1 MGGAPPPPLGFAPQ
15 GSKKCHFW
23 HFLGGPLEGVPEGP
37 VRAPNPE
44 DPARGGGG
52 ALTHYPP
59 PASPGGGPGEPGAA
73 PSRDHSRGAAG
84 RGALRTPGGRGG
96 GPGTRRSRATTWAW
110 RCPRAPERAE
120 RGSPPSGGV
129 GSSTVPRGPDITGS
143 RSGPAPEARS
153 GSGSSAALG
162 WSRGD
167 CPPWCRRHETG
178 GLGVSPISSPHP
190 YGRCR
195 DPGTGSLSK
204 CGSQTPDTG
213 VRGYPGPRPHSGL
226 RTPMPGGPPGGGSR
240 GAPGGPAPG
249 GENFRAP
256 GAPRKSFRKF
266 RTGPETGPG
275 PGTPKT
281 ALLGPIYSQNR
292 PIWGV
297 RRGYPPD
304 HVSGTPVRGV
314 RKKWQFC
321 WPFNNSPSRDR
332 SALRDFWDSWDSWT
346 WDSSPSW
353 PRRAVWLD
361 WESY

>member
-1 MGGAPPPPLGFAPQ
+1 MAIAEAG
-15 GSKKCHFW
+15 
-23 HFLGGPLEGVPEGP
+23 
-37 VRAPNPE
+37 
-44 DPARGGGG
+44 
-52 ALTHYPP
+52 
-59 PASPGGGPGEPGAA
+59 
-73 PSRDHSRGAAG
+73 HSRGAAG
-84 RGALRTPGGRGG
+84 RGALRTPGDRGG
-96 GPGTRRSRATTWAW
+96 GPGTRRSRATTWDW

-120 RGSPPSGGV
+120 RGSPSSGGV

-143 RSGPAPEARS
+143 RSGPVPEARS

-195 DPGTGSLSK
+195 DHGTGSPVQVRVPDPRYR
-204 CGSQTPDTG
+204 GPGVPRTQTPFGAPDPDARGTPRRG
-213 VRGYPGPRPHSGL
+213 VPGGPGGPRPGGGKF
-226 RTPMPGGPPGGGSR
+226 PGPGG
-240 GAPGGPAPG
+240 
-249 GENFRAP
+249 
-256 GAPRKSFRKF
+256 PRKSFRKF

-346 WDSSPSW
+346 WDSWDSW